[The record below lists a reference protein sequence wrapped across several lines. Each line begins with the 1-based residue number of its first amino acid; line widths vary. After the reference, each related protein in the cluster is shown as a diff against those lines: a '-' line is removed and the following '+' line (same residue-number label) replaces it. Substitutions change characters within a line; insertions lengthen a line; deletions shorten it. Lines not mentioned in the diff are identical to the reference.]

1 MTRFPGVTR
10 RSDSSVFWF
19 CLRAPKDLREHFSG
33 PWAVRISLQTTDLRE
48 ANEKARQFQ
57 AEWAEKFA
65 RLRKASRPQP
75 VALSPA
81 IVAAIAAELRRW
93 VLQADDN
100 ARDFP
105 EAARGMLLRQARKA
119 VEQAP
124 PELAELLPSST
135 FLQPL
140 QINAAGPTA
149 RPATPPMAD
158 PLGGLSAA
166 EGAALA
172 GWNAGAAADSAIN
185 VARRNVRA
193 IQPLANEVSRS
204 LGLAV
209 DWSGPDAREALL
221 ECLRAYH
228 QANAE
233 VVQRD
238 AGAWIETPVQAPPV
252 VQVAA
257 EAEDLSPQDKP
268 GHLLTLRDL
277 FELWKLKPARRGG
290 KLALKTIARGLE
302 VVQAFEKACGNPR
315 LIAVT
320 RQHALQ
326 LRDYYRAKG
335 IAPKTVKDRLDWV
348 GTLFRFESDEQ
359 DRLSGNPW
367 PRLKVEG
374 SSDATVNRRDTRKGE
389 LASLFSLPLFQSYAL
404 PTAANAGRDAA
415 YWVPVLGAYT
425 GARITELAQLLTADV
440 YEDGGLW
447 LIDFRVTDPSWQSLK
462 NRSSWRRIPVHPEL
476 VRLGF
481 LDYCESMRGAGHERL
496 FPLVKVSKVNNAG
509 GALSSWFS
517 KLKNDAGW
525 GKQHSFHSFRHG
537 VETILKRAK
546 EPKSHTDRYTGHSGK
561 DVADRTYTHL
571 EARDLVETAA
581 KIRPEGLE
589 LPRVFPPTGWSAPAV
604 MADVLKTARRE

>member
-48 ANEKARQFQ
+48 ANEKARQLQ
-57 AEWAEKFA
+57 AEWAEKFS

-105 EAARGMLLRQARKA
+105 EAARGMLLHQARKTI
-119 VEQAP
+119 EQAP

-149 RPATPPMAD
+149 RPAAPPTGD
-158 PLGGLSAA
+158 PLGGLSEA
-166 EGAALA
+166 EGVALA

-252 VQVAA
+252 VQVPAG
-257 EAEDLSPQDKP
+257 AEDLPPQDKP
-268 GHLLTLRDL
+268 AEVLRLRDV
-277 FELWKLKPARRGG
+277 FQLWSTKARRPV
-290 KLALKTIARGLE
+290 LKTIETVENLVSIFEQVCGDPPLVQLTRRHGLQMRDHLIGIG
-302 VVQAFEKACGNPR
+302 QAPSTALNNINWIST
-315 LIAVT
+315 LI
-320 RQHALQ
+320 
-326 LRDYYRAKG
+326 
-335 IAPKTVKDRLDWV
+335 
-348 GTLFRFESDEQ
+348 RFEMAEGQ
-359 DRLSGNPW
+359 RITANPW
-367 PRLKVEG
+367 ASIRVEG
-374 SSDATVNRRDTRKGE
+374 ADEPVIKRKPVSPEQMRALFSGE
-389 LASLFSLPLFQSYAL
+389 LFQTYHL
-404 PTAANAGRDAA
+404 PTARNAGRDAA
-415 YWVPVLGAYT
+415 YWLPIMGAYT
-425 GARITELAQLLTADV
+425 GARITELAQLLTGDV
-440 YEDGGLW
+440 YEEAGLW
-447 LIDFRVTDPSWQSLK
+447 VIDFRVTYPDWQHLK
-462 NRSSWRRIPVHPEL
+462 NRSSWRRIPVHTEL

-481 LDYCESMRGAGHERL
+481 LDYREAMHKAGHDRL
-496 FPLVKVSKVNNAG
+496 FPMAKVSKVNNAG

-517 KLKNDAGW
+517 KLKTAAGW
-525 GKQHSFHSFRHG
+525 GNETTFHSFRHG

>member
-19 CLRAPKDLREHFSG
+19 CLRAPKDLCEHFSG

-48 ANEKARQFQ
+48 ANEKARQLQ

-105 EAARGMLLRQARKA
+105 EAARGMLLRQARNTI
-119 VEQAP
+119 EQAP

-149 RPATPPMAD
+149 RPATPPMGD
-158 PLGGLSAA
+158 PLGGLSEA

-172 GWNAGAAADSAIN
+172 DWNAGAAADSAIN
-185 VARRNVRA
+185 VARRNVRT

-252 VQVAA
+252 VQVPAG
-257 EAEDLSPQDKP
+257 AEDLPPQDKP
-268 GHLLTLRDL
+268 AEALRLRDV
-277 FELWKLKPARRGG
+277 FQLWSNKAKKPAA
-290 KLALKTIARGLE
+290 KSVDVAAR
-302 VVQAFEKACGNPR
+302 VVSAFEEVCGDPP
-315 LIAVT
+315 LAQLT
-320 RQHALQ
+320 RKHGLQ
-326 LRDYYRAKG
+326 LRDHFLASGLSPRTTRDRIGWVTTLLRYEMAEGQRITADPWASIRIEGASDPVVERKPVSPEQMRA
-335 IAPKTVKDRLDWV
+335 
-348 GTLFRFESDEQ
+348 LFS
-359 DRLSGNPW
+359 
-367 PRLKVEG
+367 
-374 SSDATVNRRDTRKGE
+374 GE
-389 LASLFSLPLFQSYAL
+389 LFQTYRL
-404 PTAANAGRDAA
+404 PTARNAGQDAA
-415 YWVPVLGAYT
+415 YWLPIMGAYT
-425 GARITELAQLLTADV
+425 GARITELAQLL
-440 YEDGGLW
+440 
-447 LIDFRVTDPSWQSLK
+447 VTDLRQEQGHWVLSIDATEEWQSVK
-462 NRSSWRRIPVHPEL
+462 NRPSRRVIPLHPEL
-476 VRLGF
+476 VRLG
-481 LDYCESMRGAGHERL
+481 LPDYAAALKAAGHTRL
-496 FPLVKVSKVNNAG
+496 FPLVPVSEVNNAG
-509 GALSSWFS
+509 GAFSSWFS
-517 KLKNDAGW
+517 KLKTAAGW
-525 GKQHSFHSFRHG
+525 GRETTFHSFRHT
-537 VETILKRAK
+537 VETKLRRA
-546 EPKSHTDRYTGHSGK
+546 EAYPMHIDAYVGHKHEGGEG
-561 DVADRTYTHL
+561 ARTYADVQPL
-571 EARDLVETAA
+571 DLLRVTGL
-581 KIRPEGLE
+581 IQHEGLE

-604 MADVLKTARRE
+604 VADVLKTARRE